1 MKNYPNFYE
10 HLEEAQ
16 ARLNRTAVL
25 YNGLPYFILAIT
37 NHLDSI
43 FRVYLEP
50 IGVPKREIVFKSFYQ
65 VTGGYSADYPQ
76 MGPTLD
82 TLLEADPDC
91 GILRKHIN
99 SPYFNRFYPFPLGM
113 CNVGTQVYYIERQP
127 IRPLMQ
133 QGLIKN
139 ACWET
144 LITAGSRQDN
154 PTRSAE
160 RFEMMSPSFKD
171 CVLGDHFSP
180 DVALAHLQD
189 PSVAND
195 AFAIHREFALVRGPL
210 DIMFLAYR
218 TDIIGLLSN
227 YDFSLLRLGKEF
239 GYCKEVVE
247 ELNIFKE
254 VI

>member
-10 HLEEAQ
+10 HFEEAC
-16 ARLNRTAVL
+16 ARLNRTVVL
-25 YNGLPYFILAIT
+25 YDNLPYFILAIT
-37 NHLDSI
+37 NHIDAI

-50 IGVPKREIVFKSFYQ
+50 IGIPDRAAVFKDFYHL
-65 VTGGYSADYPQ
+65 TGSYTPDHPD
-76 MGPTLD
+76 MGPKLD
-82 TLLEADPDC
+82 ALLEATPEC

-127 IRPLMQ
+127 IRPLMH
-133 QGLIKN
+133 QGLIKQ

-144 LITAGSRQDN
+144 LVTTGSRQDN

-160 RFEMMSPSFKD
+160 RFELMSPSFKD
-171 CVLGDHFSP
+171 CVLGDHFP
-180 DVALAHLQD
+180 PEVALNHLRD
-189 PSVAND
+189 PFVAND
-195 AFAIHREFALVRGPL
+195 ALAIHREFALVRGPL
-210 DIMFLAYR
+210 DIVFLAYR

-227 YDFSLLRLGKEF
+227 HDFSLLRLGNEY

-247 ELNIFKE
+247 ELHIFKE
-254 VI
+254 VL